1 MGMQMPGWFDIVSLA
16 RRLPPPPGLCKTK
29 VNGVHDRQK
38 SFADISMAE
47 DEEGIMKS
55 VRLVHSIIDEQI
67 DKGIASE
74 RIVVGGFSQGGAISL
89 LASMSTTRSPS
100 RD

>member
-1 MGMQMPGWFDIVSLA
+1 
-16 RRLPPPPGLCKTK
+16 
-29 VNGVHDRQK
+29 
-38 SFADISMAE
+38 
-47 DEEGIMKS
+47 MKS

-74 RIVVGGFSQGGAISL
+74 RIVVGGFSQGGVISL
-89 LASMSTTRSPS
+89 LVSASTARSPS